1 MNNVDE
7 IKKKAVFIDDE
18 DEPIILRKYEN
29 RKGVDIKPMP
39 KGENKIQK
47 RKIDFEESISI
58 GD

>member
-1 MNNVDE
+1 MDE